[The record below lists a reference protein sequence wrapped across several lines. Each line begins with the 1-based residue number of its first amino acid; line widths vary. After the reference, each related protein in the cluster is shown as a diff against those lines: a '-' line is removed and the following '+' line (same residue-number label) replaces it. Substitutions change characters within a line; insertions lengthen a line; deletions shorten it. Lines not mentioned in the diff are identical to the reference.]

1 MRRPR
6 CVRGRDLFGVNHTEF
21 TVAFLD
27 GGPGRTRTSKM
38 VSFLRKRL
46 ACAGSNKTR
55 AKSGIVAR
63 SRTGKR
69 HAVNIVPFENTI
81 EITALGIPEG
91 GGAEQVIRQKEAPPC
106 P

>member
-1 MRRPR
+1 
-6 CVRGRDLFGVNHTEF
+6 
-21 TVAFLD
+21 
-27 GGPGRTRTSKM
+27 M

>member
-1 MRRPR
+1 
-6 CVRGRDLFGVNHTEF
+6 
-21 TVAFLD
+21 
-27 GGPGRTRTSKM
+27 M
-38 VSFLRKRL
+38 VSFLRQCL

-91 GGAEQVIRQKEAPPC
+91 GGAEQVIRQKEAPPRPRRINKRNRGKAGELDAEAVRSAC
-106 P
+106 HRFP